1 MDSGYFTDEN
11 LEAAYDHELNVLIMP
26 RLIARR
32 INDKL
37 RGKKFQD
44 VDYLIEK
51 EVKKVTKRYADI
63 TSKGYVCPYQIHSE
77 ECVKKEINSEFN
89 KN

>member
-37 RGKKFQD
+37 QYKKFQD

-63 TSKGYVCPYQIHSE
+63 
-77 ECVKKEINSEFN
+77 NL
-89 KN
+89 